1 MGMSDWLLNMSV
13 KHGWLGANL
22 NSEQQDGVLGLL
34 FFPTSKFVKHFSD
47 FFKPDVPYVPVEVG

>member
-1 MGMSDWLLNMSV
+1 MSV

>member
-1 MGMSDWLLNMSV
+1 MGMFDWRLNMSV
-13 KHGWLGANL
+13 KHGRLGANL
-22 NSEQQDGVLGLL
+22 NSEQQEGVLGLL